1 MRTFTNEDTT
11 PSVKHL
17 QVVMDGH
24 NPKLG
29 FFDENKK
36 LVVLGSFACE
46 KAASFFVEYF
56 RKGGGM
62 VTEGDYD
69 DE

>member
-36 LVVLGSFACE
+36 LVVLASFACE
-46 KAASFFVEYF
+46 KAASFLVGCF
-56 RKGGGM
+56 RNAGGII
-62 VTEGDYD
+62 TEGDYA